1 MIHELQLY
9 VSLACCEIKNK
20 KILRMNISFPYPLQ
34 QSSTSNNLQRFSN
47 PVFSLEHGKISEQ
60 NSMRAF
66 LNYKH
71 FQKWQ
76 EIFEEKTNFYN
87 KIITIIII
95 IIIVIMLLLLLSLCY
110 HYNHYYYYYYCY
122 YHYYFYYCY
131 FHYYYWLSVLF

>member
-1 MIHELQLY
+1 
-9 VSLACCEIKNK
+9 
-20 KILRMNISFPYPLQ
+20 MNISFPYPLQ

-47 PVFSLEHGKISEQ
+47 PVFSLEHRKISEQ

-71 FQKWQ
+71 FQKQ
-76 EIFEEKTNFYN
+76 QGIFEEKTNFYN

-110 HYNHYYYYYYCY
+110 HYYHYYYYYCCY
-122 YHYYFYYCY
+122 YYYYTIFIIVTFIIIIGFQYYFKKRKNTAIQTN
-131 FHYYYWLSVLF
+131 LFSFPPPI